1 MNLQIQRLIGPNCIT
16 IEDGLV
22 IYEKI
27 LPELKAKRPVEL
39 DFADV
44 KLFASPF
51 FNAAIGQLYKDF
63 SSDEL
68 NRLLKMRGLTANG
81 SIVLRK
87 VTENAKLYYSSERAK
102 AAVQSALDEKDK
114 EGEA

>member
-1 MNLQIQRLIGPNCIT
+1 MNLRIHQLVGSNCIT
-16 IEDGLV
+16 IEDGLAV
-22 IYEKI
+22 YQKI
-27 LPELKAKRPVEL
+27 LPELQAKHTIEL

-63 SSDEL
+63 SSDDL
-68 NRLLKMRGLTANG
+68 NNLLKMRGLTANG

-87 VTENAKLYYSSERAK
+87 VTENAKIYYSSERARS
-102 AAVQSALDEKDK
+102 AVELVVNAEEK
-114 EGEA
+114 EEEV